1 MISEFATL
9 PAAATIADAV
19 QKFLHT
25 SQKVIPVID
34 ESGRF
39 AGVLEIG
46 DVVLA
51 LHVQQDGHRLVA
63 DIMHS
68 EIPTLSSRAKLDEAF
83 RLMQEKAVP
92 AVAIVDDD
100 ARLEGLVTLE
110 TLGEM
115 LLLHDASAS
124 VFDGMQSPGRKEG
137 GVRPTG
143 WRQDARRAASTR

>member
-9 PAAATIADAV
+9 PAAATIVDAV

-25 SQKVIPVID
+25 SQKVIPIID

-46 DVVLA
+46 DVVRA
-51 LHVQQDGHRLVA
+51 LHAQQGGPRPVA

-68 EIPTLSSRAKLDEAF
+68 EIPTLSARAKLDEAF

-100 ARLEGLVTLE
+100 ARLAGLVTLE

-124 VFDGMQSPGRKEG
+124 VFDGMQSPGRKVD
-137 GVRPTG
+137 GVQPIERP
-143 WRQDARRAASTR
+143 QDVRHVASVR